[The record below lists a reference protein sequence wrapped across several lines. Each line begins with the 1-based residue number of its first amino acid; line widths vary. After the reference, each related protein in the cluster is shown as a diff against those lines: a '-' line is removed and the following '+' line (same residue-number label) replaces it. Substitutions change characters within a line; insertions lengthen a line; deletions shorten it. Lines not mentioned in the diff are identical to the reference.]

1 MTQPKP
7 DFVYP
12 ASKRSVSRII
22 SIMVAFVCMSYSGLS
37 SANPDL
43 FDAARSGDTTRLEQ
57 ALSSGVDINMRDED
71 GYTALMWAARRG
83 HLSAVRLLNKKGAD
97 LQLRTPA
104 GSSAYKLATNFG
116 RYDVADYLKQEAR
129 EQRRSNKL
137 KRRNNRNIS
146 YAVRLSICDKKIDVN
161 RLVKRAF
168 FDLQWDDIVAVD
180 KTTVSASLAGKR
192 GRVYRARSTYDPKTY
207 TVTLMYTDELIGKRA
222 WLARVGKKIR
232 SHFSDSCF

>member
-1 MTQPKP
+1 MTLTKP

-12 ASKRSVSRII
+12 ASNRGVSR
-22 SIMVAFVCMSYSGLS
+22 SIYIMAAFVCMLYSGLS
-37 SANPDL
+37 AANPDL

-57 ALSSGVDINMRDED
+57 ALSSGADIDARDED
-71 GYTALMWAARRG
+71 GYTALMWAARHG
-83 HLSAVRLLNKKGAD
+83 HLSAVRLLNEKGAD

-116 RYDVADYLKQEAR
+116 RYDVADYLKLEVR

-146 YAVRLSICDKKIDVN
+146 YAVRLSVCDKKVDVN
-161 RLVKRAF
+161 KLVKRAF
-168 FDLQWDDIVAVD
+168 FDLQWGDIVTVD
-180 KTTVSASLAGKR
+180 KTTVSASLVGKR

-207 TVTLMYTDELIGKRA
+207 TVTLMYADELIGKRA
-222 WLARVGKKIR
+222 WLAKVGKKIR